1 MTDHAADFYA
11 AVALDVPLA
20 RSFDYRVAG
29 VLPAVG
35 ERVVV
40 PFGRQR
46 LSGVVTAL
54 SQIAPDFAG
63 IRDIESA
70 PGDMPALP
78 ADVLALCRFVADY
91 YLAPIG
97 QVLAGALPTVF
108 RQPKVW
114 SGFEA
119 ELAYAAPDVEALLAT
134 LSARARKQ
142 RALAE
147 ALRQPRRID
156 ELRAVASD
164 ASRWLKDW
172 QAAGQVITR
181 PWQPPAPGQVHT
193 GPRPEL
199 QAEQAAA
206 VDALGA
212 AQGFV
217 PWLLYGITG
226 SGKTEV
232 YLRSIEA
239 VLQRGQQALVLVP
252 EINLTPQLEG
262 RFRQR
267 FPEECVVSLHS
278 GLAEGERTRNWLMAA
293 RGEARIV
300 LGTRLA
306 VFAPLPALGLIVVD
320 EEHDPSYRQSEG
332 VRYSARDLAVYR
344 ANQRKVPVL
353 LGSATPS
360 LESWKNAREGRY
372 RLLQLKQRA
381 VTGAVAPK
389 IELLPT
395 GRVYMPD
402 GIHPL
407 ALDALARTLNS
418 GGQALVFINRRGY
431 APVLSCRD
439 CGWISGCKRCS
450 AKLVLHLSERRLR
463 CHHCGYEIMPP
474 VACPDCGNQDLQ
486 PLGQGTQRIEDILAS
501 RFPETPPL
509 RIDRDNT
516 RRKGSLEA
524 MLAQVHAGEARLLVG
539 TQMLAKGHD
548 FAKLQLVLVLGADS
562 GLFSVDFR
570 AEERLYA
577 QLLQVAGR
585 AGRAGQPGR
594 VLIQTHY
601 PEHPFFGALVRG
613 DYAAFADEQLAQRK
627 QLLLP
632 PASHWAMLRA
642 EARQMP
648 RAMGVLKAAQADLR
662 AAGITVND
670 PVPATLVRKAGVE
683 RAQLVLSAP
692 QRGVL
697 QQALDHW
704 LHSAQIPSGVRVTTD
719 IDPQEF

>member
-1 MTDHAADFYA
+1 MTISPPDFYA
-11 AVALDVPLA
+11 TVALDVPLA
-20 RSFDYRVAG
+20 RTFDYRANSPVPG
-29 VLPAVG
+29 VGA
-35 ERVVV
+35 RVIV

-46 LSGVVTAL
+46 LAGVVTAI
-54 SQIAPDFAG
+54 SNTAPDFAG
-63 IRDIESA
+63 IRDIESL

-91 YLAPIG
+91 YLAPLG

-119 ELAYAAPDVEALLAT
+119 EQAYVAVDVDALIAS
-134 LSARARKQ
+134 LSARAHKQ
-142 RALAE
+142 RALA
-147 ALRQPRRID
+147 ALLASPRRLD
-156 ELRAVASD
+156 EIRPVAAD
-164 ASRWLKDW
+164 ASRYLKEW
-172 QAAGQVITR
+172 QQAGQVVAQ
-181 PWQPPAPGQVHT
+181 PWHPPEPAAVST

-199 QAEQAAA
+199 LPEQAGVVGAITAA
-206 VDALGA
+206 R
-212 AQGFV
+212 GFSAF
-217 PWLLYGITG
+217 LLYGITG

-232 YLRSIEA
+232 YLRAIEA
-239 VLQRGQQALVLVP
+239 ALRRGEQTLVLVP

-267 FPEECVVSLHS
+267 FPQECVVSLHS

-320 EEHDPSYRQSEG
+320 EEHDTSYRQSEG

-344 ANQRKVPVL
+344 ANQRKVPVV

-360 LESWKNAREGRY
+360 LESWKNAQEGRY
-372 RLLQLKQRA
+372 QKLVLKQRA
-381 VTGAVAPK
+381 VSGAISPK
-389 IELLPT
+389 VELLPT
-395 GRVYMPD
+395 GRIHMPD

-407 ALDALARTLNS
+407 ALDILAQTLKN

-463 CHHCGYEIMPP
+463 CHHCGYETMPP
-474 VACPDCGNQDLQ
+474 AACPDCGNQDLQ
-486 PLGQGTQRIEDILAS
+486 PLGQGTQRIEDILTA
-501 RFPETPPL
+501 RFPDTPPL

-524 MLAQVHAGEARLLVG
+524 MLVQVHAGEANLLVG

-548 FAKLQLVLVLGADS
+548 FANLQLVIVLNADS

-570 AEERLYA
+570 AEERMFA

-594 VLIQTHY
+594 VLIQTNY
-601 PEHPFFGALVRG
+601 PEHPFYGSLVRG
-613 DYAAFADEQLAQRK
+613 DYAAFADEQLQVRK
-627 QLLLP
+627 QLQLP
-632 PASHWAMLRA
+632 PASQWAMLRA
-642 EARQMP
+642 EAKQMP
-648 RAMGVLKAAQADLR
+648 RAMAVLREAQRALL
-662 AAGITVND
+662 AAGVVAND

-683 RAQLVLSAP
+683 RAQLVLSAT

-697 QQALDHW
+697 QQALDAW
-704 LHSAQIPSGVRVTTD
+704 LHAATIPSGVRVTTD